1 MVTSRIEYYE
11 IACQQVLEENYSV
24 FSIQWVVLPEIHA
37 RDFTPGELIRLYLAY
52 IRFFTYPFVA
62 PEVTDTSV
70 EFRLLRSSLSLLK
83 FDLPQYADIPH
94 GKKATLHISGGFL
107 VQPGQCDR
115 GELDFI
121 VERVADGVKLTLQ
134 LSDFCPLLL
143 GSRKPSFWRKWLYRF
158 TQAYIHKVVTVR
170 FLSRVHK
177 KIVGYTAPV
186 KIVRASL
193 RSGIDT

>member
-1 MVTSRIEYYE
+1 MATSRIEYYE
-11 IACQQVLEENYSV
+11 IACQQVLERDYSV
-24 FSIQWVVLPEIHA
+24 FSIQWVVLPEAHA
-37 RDFTPGELIRLYLAY
+37 RGLTPGELLDLYLAY
-52 IRFFTYPFVA
+52 IRSFTYSFVT
-62 PEVTDTSV
+62 PEVTATSV

-83 FDLPQYADIPH
+83 FDLPQYAETPH
-94 GKKATLHISGGFL
+94 GAKTTLHISGGFL

-143 GSRKPSFWRKWLYRF
+143 GSRKPSLWRKWLYRF
-158 TQAYIHKVVTVR
+158 TQAYLHKVVTVR

-177 KIVGYTAPV
+177 KLVGYAAPV
-186 KIVRASL
+186 KIVRARL